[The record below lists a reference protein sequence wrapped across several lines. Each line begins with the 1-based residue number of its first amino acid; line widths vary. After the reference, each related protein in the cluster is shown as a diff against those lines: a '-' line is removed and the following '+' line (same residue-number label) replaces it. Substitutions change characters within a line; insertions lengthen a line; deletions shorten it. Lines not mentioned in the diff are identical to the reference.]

1 MRYPILMFIMAAIL
15 FAGNLF
21 HINLHKKTLAAY
33 EYTKEELGR
42 CNSEYQNMV
51 DYHETQGIS
60 NPFIE
65 CVSYPER
72 DLCFEQ
78 TMTGCLGDIDPDTE
92 GYNRQLVLCEFM
104 SIAARKLEYEK
115 NYGVPEQTDDYPDYF
130 TRCTASKD
138 YDQCVRDAAKQCMP
152 DNSTDKKSVE
162 YKKAYDRCNRQL
174 NILQKDREVFL
185 DIVELVQEDI
195 DNTFKER
202 E

>member
-33 EYTKEELGR
+33 EYTKEELVR

-51 DYHETQGIS
+51 DYHKNQGIS

-65 CVSYPER
+65 CVGYKER

-78 TMTGCLGDIDPDTE
+78 TMTGCLGDIAPDTE

-104 SIAARKLEYEK
+104 SVAARKLEYEK
-115 NYGVPEQTDDYPDYF
+115 SYGVPEQTDDHPDYF

-138 YDQCVRDAAKQCMP
+138 YDRCVKDAAAQCLP
-152 DNSTDKKSVE
+152 DNSTDKQSVE
-162 YKKAYDRCNRQL
+162 YRKAYDRCNRQFH
-174 NILQKDREVFL
+174 NSQKDREVFL
-185 DIVELVQEDI
+185 DIVELVQEDT